1 MFVPEGPLRKPPADD
16 PLITHVLD
24 ERLQSFIDPKSFVV
38 AETGDSWFNC
48 LKLKLPEGC
57 GYEFQMQYGSIGW
70 SVGATLGAAAAAAG
84 SAAPEAVSGTQRRRV
99 VASIGDGSF
108 QMTAQDVSTMMRYR
122 LNPIIIL
129 VNNAVRDEKRV
140 FFHVFFSRV
149 FLCRR
154 RPQSLTFLSHFFLS
168 TSPPIYLSFFRHH
181 FQGYTI
187 EVEIHDGESKR
198 VFCAFRFVC

>member
-1 MFVPEGPLRKPPADD
+1 MFVPEGPLRKPPADE
-16 PLITHVLD
+16 PLITNVLY
-24 ERLQSFIDPKSFVV
+24 QKIQNFIGPESFVV

-84 SAAPEAVSGTQRRRV
+84 SAAPEALAGTPRRRV
-99 VASIGDGSF
+99 LASIGDGSF

-129 VNNAVRDEKRV
+129 VNNAVRRSFFIFFFVVYRV
-140 FFHVFFSRV
+140 FSFPSS
-149 FLCRR
+149 
-154 RPQSLTFLSHFFLS
+154 SLTLSLFLSFIF
-168 TSPPIYLSFFRHH
+168 SFTF
-181 FQGYTI
+181 
-187 EVEIHDGESKR
+187 
-198 VFCAFRFVC
+198 